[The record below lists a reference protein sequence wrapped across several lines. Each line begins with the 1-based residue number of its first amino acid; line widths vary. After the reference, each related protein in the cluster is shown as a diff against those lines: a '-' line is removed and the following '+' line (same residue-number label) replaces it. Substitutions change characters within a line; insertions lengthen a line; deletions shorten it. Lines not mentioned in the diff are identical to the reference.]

1 MAFQRHLAISVGTTP
16 FIVQTVAA
24 GQEAVLIGIN
34 LSNTTASQINVTVK
48 LAGVSLITDG
58 AIPAGSALSPLDGK
72 VILKAGDTVV
82 VTSSAAA
89 SCDVIVSAL
98 EQAVS

>member
-1 MAFQRHLAISVGTTP
+1 MAFQRHTALAVGTSPVT
-16 FIVQTVAA
+16 VQTVAA
-24 GQEAVLIGIN
+24 GQEAVVIGIN
-34 LSNTTASQINVTVK
+34 LANLSASQINVSVQ
-48 LAGVSLITDG
+48 LAGVHIIKNA

-82 VTSSAAA
+82 VTSNTAA

-98 EQAVS
+98 EQATS

>member
-1 MAFQRHLAISVGTTP
+1 MAFNRHTALAVGTSPIT
-16 FIVQTVAA
+16 VQTVAA

-34 LSNTTASQINVTVK
+34 IANLTASQINVTVK
-48 LAGVSLITDG
+48 LAGAHLIKDV
-58 AIPAGSALSPLDGK
+58 AIPSGAALSPLEGK

-82 VTSSAAA
+82 VTSNAAA

-98 EQAVS
+98 EQAQS